1 MILRPMLGQGIGLLL
16 QEGMQVFL
24 VLLRQECGRINV
36 LTLSIGFK
44 FLRGDGCRQ
53 MKLFL
58 HLMQGKAMILI
69 IGSRL
74 SSHIGVRIF

>member
-1 MILRPMLGQGIGLLL
+1 MLEQSISLLL

-24 VLLRQECGRINV
+24 VSLRQEHGEINV
-36 LTLSIGFK
+36 LTLLIDFK
-44 FLRGDGCRQ
+44 FLRGDDCRQ

-58 HLMQGKAMILI
+58 YLMQSKAMILI

>member
-1 MILRPMLGQGIGLLL
+1 MLGQGIGLLL

-24 VLLRQECGRINV
+24 VLLRQERGRINV

-44 FLRGDGCRQ
+44 FLRGGDCRQ

-58 HLMQGKAMILI
+58 HLMQDKVMILV

-74 SSHIGVRIF
+74 SSHIEVRIF

>member
-1 MILRPMLGQGIGLLL
+1 MLGQSIGLLL
-16 QEGMQVFL
+16 QEDMQVFL
-24 VLLRQECGRINV
+24 VSLRQERGEINV

-44 FLRGDGCRQ
+44 FLRGDDCRQ

-58 HLMQGKAMILI
+58 HLMQGKAMILV

>member
-1 MILRPMLGQGIGLLL
+1 MILRPLLEQGISLLL

-24 VLLRQECGRINV
+24 VSLRQECGRINV

-74 SSHIGVRIF
+74 SSHIEVRIF

>member
-1 MILRPMLGQGIGLLL
+1 
-16 QEGMQVFL
+16 MQVFL
-24 VLLRQECGRINV
+24 VSLRQECGGIDV

-69 IGSRL
+69 VGSRL
-74 SSHIGVRIF
+74 SSHIEVRIF